1 MKKIQIN
8 KTPLLQIHIHPLV
21 SIHIVLMVGTYF
33 HLGHVTSLKSCST
46 QTATATTHIRPFHL
60 KHRLRTLIC
69 IFTLLQITTVAGS
82 TRHVLN
88 THTHIYTVDSGLY
101 VGSNP
106 SLHNRIYLPLSWING
121 HSLTNDRLQR
131 HNTAHKKLQMDTNC
145 S

>member
-88 THTHIYTVDSGLY
+88 THTYTQWIVDYTWAVIRLY
-101 VGSNP
+101 ITGFIFHCP
-106 SLHNRIYLPLSWING
+106 G
-121 HSLTNDRLQR
+121 
-131 HNTAHKKLQMDTNC
+131 
-145 S
+145 